1 MTHSFFLVV
10 RRTLG
15 DTNEEGIRGFYKS
28 LLDAKHVVGGDL
40 QRNVYRNYTEF
51 VSISK
56 EISNLDADVLSV
68 KEYLNELKS
77 IWESFLAATNS
88 SDISK
93 VPGNCVYLPDK
104 SRAADNTC
112 RICRVHLC
120 IVSECEKEERPDGK
134 RPDQYLQS
142 ANHGIVG

>member
-1 MTHSFFLVV
+1 MTSWNLKNVKKNTSNFIDIDFRLVV
-10 RRTLG
+10 KRTLS
-15 DTNEEGIRGFYKS
+15 DANEEGIRGFYKS

-77 IWESFLAATNS
+77 IWESFLVATNS
-88 SDISK
+88 SDLSK
-93 VPGNCVYLPDK
+93 SPGNL
-104 SRAADNTC
+104 
-112 RICRVHLC
+112 
-120 IVSECEKEERPDGK
+120 
-134 RPDQYLQS
+134 
-142 ANHGIVG
+142 

>member
-1 MTHSFFLVV
+1 V

-93 VPGNCVYLPDK
+93 VPGNQLIVKQRQVLLLT
-104 SRAADNTC
+104 AFI
-112 RICRVHLC
+112 RISGIHLC
-120 IVSECEKEERPDGK
+120 IIC
-134 RPDQYLQS
+134 
-142 ANHGIVG
+142 

>member
-1 MTHSFFLVV
+1 MIIFNQKNVRILFYKGCVTHISNIVV
-10 RRTLG
+10 KRTLSEA
-15 DTNEEGIRGFYKS
+15 NEEGIRGFYKS

-77 IWESFLAATNS
+77 IWEGFLIATNS
-88 SDISK
+88 SDLSK
-93 VPGNCVYLPDK
+93 SPGK
-104 SRAADNTC
+104 Q
-112 RICRVHLC
+112 
-120 IVSECEKEERPDGK
+120 G
-134 RPDQYLQS
+134 
-142 ANHGIVG
+142 